1 MIILQMATKGWA
13 QYNLFCSMKEESMVF
28 ESQSSVIANLK
39 WNNVEK
45 ILECPPLSSVATLVS
60 NSASRALYF
69 LNLVLNALVN
79 LAL

>member
-1 MIILQMATKGWA
+1 MVTKGWA

-45 ILECPPLSSVATLVS
+45 ILECPPLSSIATLVS
-60 NSASRALYF
+60 TSALSLKF
-69 LNLVLNALVN
+69 VSI
-79 LAL
+79 